1 MDNEQ
6 KIENGKILY
15 ISGYGRSENETI
27 VYALT
32 MPVSVT
38 TIIDD
43 DGSAWVEFRE
53 KTEQDNW
60 QVVCQT
66 GVIPDVA
73 PPARWNE
80 LKHEKDV
87 ENAISKTV
95 AGWISIFMRDGV
107 FCTDAQKLTFL
118 SSFDLRDVAK
128 RLQKDLEE
136 LYRKYQDEYKM

>member
-66 GVIPDVA
+66 GIIPDVA

-95 AGWISIFMRDGV
+95 AGWISIFMRDGL
-107 FCTDAQKLTFL
+107 FCTDGEKQTFV
-118 SSFDLRDVAK
+118 SFLDLRDIAE
-128 RLQKDLEE
+128 RLRKNIDDVYNK
-136 LYRKYQDEYKM
+136 YREKYS